1 MNSLP
6 SGCKLSN
13 KQPRIKSLCDQL
25 AAKNPS
31 TPATIVVRG
40 GPTTTAGAEASLGAP
55 EVVS

>member
-13 KQPRIKSLCDQL
+13 KQPRFKSLCDQL
-25 AAKNPS
+25 GAKNPS

-40 GPTTTAGAEASLGAP
+40 PTTIAGAEASLGAP